1 MKPLVLLLACAA
13 LAAAQPRPKHIVVI
27 GLDGFGAQ
35 ALNSEAKAP
44 NLRALMAAGSWTLK
58 ARGVMPTVSSPNWA
72 SLIMGAGPEQHGIT
86 SNDWQPDK
94 FEFSPSCQ
102 GMASTFPTIFGLL
115 RQQRPRAH
123 IAVIHDWEG
132 FGRMVEQAAPTY
144 MRHVKGSPAAAQA
157 AIAYWKEHKPDL
169 LFLHLDDV
177 DHAGH
182 DHGWWGPEYKAAVEM
197 VDGLIGQFREAV
209 GRDATFLITADHG
222 GSARKHGGNTM
233 GELEIPWILSGP
245 GIRGGE
251 LTVPVNTF
259 DTAAT
264 LAALLRLQP
273 PACWIG
279 QPVASAWR

>member
-1 MKPLVLLLACAA
+1 MKPLVLLLAFAA
-13 LAAAQPRPKHIVVI
+13 LAAAQPRPKHIIVI

-35 ALNSEAKAP
+35 ALQFDAKAP

-102 GMASTFPTIFGLL
+102 GMAQTFPTIFGLL
-115 RQQRPRAH
+115 RQQRPSAH
-123 IAVIHDWEG
+123 IAIVHDWEG
-132 FGRMVEQAAPTY
+132 FGRMVEKAAPTFI
-144 MRHVKGSPAAAQA
+144 RHVKGSPPATQA
-157 AIAYWKEHKPDL
+157 AIAYWKEHKPEL

-197 VDGLIGQFREAV
+197 VDGLIGQFREAA

-222 GSARKHGGNTM
+222 GNARKHGGNTM

-245 GIRGGE
+245 GIRRGE

-264 LAALLRLQP
+264 LAALLRLKP

-279 QPVASAWR
+279 QPVESSWR

>member
-1 MKPLVLLLACAA
+1 MKAFVVLLACAA
-13 LAAAQPRPKHIVVI
+13 LAAAQPRPRHIVVI

-35 ALNSEAKAP
+35 ALKDAKAP
-44 NLRALMAAGSWTLK
+44 NLRALMAAGAWSLK

-94 FEFSPSCQ
+94 FDFSPSCT
-102 GMASTFPTIFGLL
+102 GMAATFPTIFGLL
-115 RQQRPRAH
+115 RQQRPNAH

-132 FGRMVEQAAPTY
+132 FGRMVEKAAPTY
-144 MRHVKGSPAAAQA
+144 MRHVKGSPEATAAAV
-157 AIAYWKEHKPDL
+157 AYWKEHKPDL

-182 DHGWWGPEYKAAVEM
+182 DHGWWGPQYKAAVETI
-197 VDGLIGQFREAV
+197 DALIGNVREAA
-209 GRDATFLITADHG
+209 GSDAIFLITADHG

-245 GIRGGE
+245 GIRRGE
-251 LTVPVNTF
+251 LTAPVNTV

-264 LAALLRLQP
+264 LAALLRLKP

-279 QPVASAWR
+279 RPVEAAWR